1 MQKIYDL
8 YNGKYDIAE
17 LSVDVTMAGQ
27 TNEQG
32 KIEVQGRFPEK
43 KTAVLLDFVQITFTL
58 TGLKYYLGRILFIK
72 GWKANPPFFN
82 QKNTDV
88 FGPETLILSPL

>member
-1 MQKIYDL
+1 MKKIYDL

-32 KIEVQGRFPEK
+32 KIELQGRFPEK
-43 KTAVLLDFVQITFTL
+43 KLL
-58 TGLKYYLGRILFIK
+58 
-72 GWKANPPFFN
+72 FFW
-82 QKNTDV
+82 
-88 FGPETLILSPL
+88 ILSKLPSPSPVSNTIWGGFCS

>member
-1 MQKIYDL
+1 MKKIYDL

-32 KIEVQGRFPEK
+32 KIE
-43 KTAVLLDFVQITFTL
+43 L
-58 TGLKYYLGRILFIK
+58 
-72 GWKANPPFFN
+72 
-82 QKNTDV
+82 
-88 FGPETLILSPL
+88 